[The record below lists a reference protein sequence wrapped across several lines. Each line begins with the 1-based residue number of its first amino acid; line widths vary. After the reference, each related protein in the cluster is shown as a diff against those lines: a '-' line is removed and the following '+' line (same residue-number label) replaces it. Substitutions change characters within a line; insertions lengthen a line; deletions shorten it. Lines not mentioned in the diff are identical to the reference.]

1 MFPWNI
7 AKSATEARF
16 FGWALKHILKFFAK
30 KRIGQF
36 ILGDIDLD
44 QLDVQI
50 RSGTF
55 KLTDVALNVDYIN
68 QQLGPLPLILKEGSI
83 GCLLVKFPSQIE
95 VEELELVFA
104 PCVRK
109 EKSAKAETSSPSEGC
124 KQHVTTGSNK
134 LESETLNSSSS
145 ALPLDVNEGVKTI
158 AKMVK
163 WLLTSFHIKVKKL
176 IVAYDPYSDKDKISG
191 PHKALVLR
199 IQELEYGTC
208 VSEENNLRSIS
219 RVDSL
224 LGLSRLTNFVKFQG
238 AIIEFLKMDDV
249 ENQNNPTQP
258 PGPQGTTFSESSI
271 GSLPSEATTPIL
283 SGKGGG
289 FSGNLKLSIPW
300 RNGSLDIHK
309 VDVDVS
315 IDPIDLRL
323 QPSTITW
330 IFCLWQSLMNVD
342 QDCQSHMHD
351 NSTNSVYFTSTSQFH
366 QSTMSSAMIAT
377 DRVLTS
383 SGNFSAGYF
392 SQTNHGTQRDA
403 LLRGSHV
410 IPDWVALSTSLNQTD
425 RAEAEPDLSAS
436 IDQFFE
442 CFDGLR
448 SSHSALGNSGLL
460 NWTCSVFNAIT
471 AASSLASGSLVIPS
485 EPQPVETNFKAS
497 FSGISVELNLCD
509 DDQDFALDLDKS
521 VNTDPQTHYL
531 GANCQGLILVL
542 QICPHETKFEASVH
556 HIELDDYFSNA
567 NEDVDS
573 GVLGCKSAINHSLL
587 VKKLQTDIHGAL
599 PPFPDL
605 QDLNSTRRRSRSN
618 YFPTK
623 PDSMGNNR
631 NNVSCGTNLKDDF
644 VKMNLL
650 KTSGVT
656 SCQATM
662 KTVQLDG
669 AKTSSTSFSVK
680 LPPFIFWVN
689 FNLVKKLFDTFRKI
703 EHSIEME
710 NKNKAFG
717 VVDVNDRSKSPCP
730 GNMKRATTPCLTA
743 SSSKRSFRG
752 SISLSTARIVLC
764 FPLENQGDFKSYS
777 LWRQFICLDITQT
790 LNKENFAGACLRD
803 ANLPLAFSE
812 KVSGSIYLNVE
823 HLTVYLITGSDEYQ
837 NECAFKHTFFAEEVL
852 SVTGG
857 AKCFPCIGVLWQ
869 DSPVTG
875 PWVAMRARGLVMSQ
889 DSTRSRTRVTGK
901 GSEFAFVT
909 TMGDQEDISSCTQEM
924 IFSSFV
930 LLHVRLPCVSV
941 KLTSSQYK
949 LLNRLLDQILGD
961 LSHAALNGTTSS
973 NSIQKEGPSVSQ
985 TSVLLECN
993 SVESLIS
1000 LDKLE
1005 DIKSSLQTELPGSWH
1020 KLKLQIQK
1028 LELLSV
1034 SNVGGICGSRFFW
1047 LGHGEGEL
1055 RGSVDGFPAQEL
1067 LLISCSDSTM
1077 RRGDGEGA
1085 NALSSGSS
1093 GTTIVCLSDPQMAQ
1107 SFTTV
1112 AIRGGTIVA
1121 PGGRL
1126 DWLNAISDFFSL
1138 SSEKDQA
1145 CKNSDEKGYS
1155 EDSKGYGTSFV
1166 LSLVDVALCYEP
1178 WISSAVF
1185 SDKDFETEY
1194 NSYAHVSDG
1203 FGEHIACLLAASSL
1217 NLSNQTVIS
1226 STECDYKI
1234 RLQDVGLLICPLFGP
1249 QKGNIFD
1256 VEYIRKAGYVKV
1268 AGEALLEAVLRTNC
1282 RNGLLWEL
1290 ECCDSQINLD
1300 TCHDTTSGFLRL
1312 AAQLQQLFAPDL
1324 QESMVHM
1331 QSRWKAVQQVNCS
1344 NDFIERTDI
1353 LYGGSTTSPDC
1364 VNPSGQ
1370 DATCSSGV
1378 GVVGLMNDICEDAF
1392 QFNENGTILSV
1403 PSELQSTISLDKGHL
1418 RESYCSNVSN
1428 PEYFSHNVSFN
1439 EPMLRARSENV
1450 RKLSPQKECS
1460 PKLIEGYYISGLS
1473 SLPQVSPKNRS
1484 KNSRKCSSMNQGHP
1498 GERSGTSGW
1507 YKDNSPRIVEN
1518 HIPKVITQPGRHETS
1533 NPRKRE
1539 VPLHNCTS
1547 PDDIC
1552 KARGRVLLKNIDVR
1566 WRMYA
1571 GFDWHGSTK
1580 NVCQKTGGA
1589 RDTTTCLELTLSA
1602 LALQYDMYPDGEVS
1616 VSKLSLSVQDFNLYD
1631 RSKDAPWK
1639 LILGYYH
1646 SKDHPRESSA
1656 KAFKLD
1662 LEAVRPDPSTPL
1674 EEYRLRLALLPMLLH
1689 LDQDQLDFLISF
1701 FGEKESAFDQSTRD
1715 VCNSSMSPTKSSELG
1730 GSSIA
1735 AEALLPFFQKFD
1747 IWPIV
1752 VRVDYSPRRV
1762 DLAALRGGN
1771 YVHLVNLVPWK
1782 GIELQLKHVHAVGIY
1797 GWSSVCETMV
1807 GEWLEDISRNQIHK
1821 FLRGLPPIR
1830 SLFTVG
1836 SGAAKLVSLP
1846 VRNYKKDHKVL
1857 KGIQR
1862 GAIAFL
1868 RSISLEAIGLGV
1880 HLAAGAHD
1888 ILLQTEYIF
1897 TSIPPSVSSP
1907 TRSKTKMNVR
1917 SNQPKD
1923 AQQGIQQAYES
1934 LGDGLGKSASALVGN
1949 PLKTYQRGGGAG
1961 SALASA
1967 VCGAPSAAIAPA
1979 SAAVH
1984 ALHCALLG
1992 ARNSLDPEHMKESME
2007 KYLGPAQPQ
2016 DHTYTF
2022 NGFIFA
2028 WKQRTEVMLVVFIIV
2043 NCVQLN

>member
-1 MFPWNI
+1 MFPWNFT
-7 AKSATEARF
+7 KSGREETMFLRS
-16 FGWALKHILKFFAK
+16 GVKHLMKFFAK
-30 KRIGQF
+30 KSIGQF
-36 ILGDIDLD
+36 ILGEFDLD
-44 QLDVQI
+44 QFDAQF

-83 GCLLVKFPSQIE
+83 GCLVFKFLSQIE
-95 VEELELVFA
+95 VDELELVFA
-104 PCVRK
+104 PRVRK
-109 EKSAKAETSSPSEGC
+109 ESSPKAETSLPSEDC
-124 KQHVTTGSNK
+124 KQHATTGSNK
-134 LESETLNSSSS
+134 LESETVNCSS

-163 WLLTSFHIKVKKL
+163 WMLTRFHIKVKKL

-208 VSEENNLRSIS
+208 VSEENNVRSIS

-224 LGLSRLTNFVKFQG
+224 LGVGRLTNFMKFQG
-238 AIIEFLKMDDV
+238 AIIEILKMDDV

-258 PGPQGTTFSESSI
+258 PGVQGTTFSEPSI
-271 GSLPSEATTPIL
+271 ATTPIL
-283 SGKGGG
+283 SGEGGG
-289 FSGNLKLSIPW
+289 FSGNLKLSMPW
-300 RNGSLDIHK
+300 RNGSLDFHK

-342 QDCQSHMHD
+342 QDGQGHMHD
-351 NSTNSVYFTSTSQFH
+351 SSTNSVYFTSTSQFH
-366 QSTMSSAMIAT
+366 QSTMSSAMLAT
-377 DRVLTS
+377 DRVLNS
-383 SGNFSAGYF
+383 SGNFPSGYF
-392 SQTNHGTQRDA
+392 SQTNQGTQRDS

-425 RAEAEPDLSAS
+425 RAEEEPDLSAS
-436 IDQFFE
+436 VDQFFE

-497 FSGISVELNLCD
+497 FSGIFVELYLCD
-509 DDQDFALDLDKS
+509 DNQNVALDSADKS
-521 VNTDPQTHYL
+521 VNTDPKTHYL

-542 QICPHETKFEASVH
+542 QICPRETKFEASVH

-567 NEDVDS
+567 NEAVDS
-573 GVLGCKSAINHSLL
+573 GVLGCKSATNHSLL
-587 VKKLQTDIHGAL
+587 IKNLQTEVCGTL
-599 PPFPDL
+599 PPFPIL
-605 QDLNSTRRRSRSN
+605 QDLNSTRGSHSKC
-618 YFPTK
+618 FPSK
-623 PDSMGNNR
+623 SDSMGNNR
-631 NNVSCGTNLKDDF
+631 NNVSRGTILQDDF

-662 KTVQLDG
+662 KTVQLGG
-669 AKTSSTSFSVK
+669 AETSSTSFSVK

-689 FNLVKKLFDTFRKI
+689 FNLVKKLFDIFRKI
-703 EHSIEME
+703 EHSIEM
-710 NKNKAFG
+710 KSMNKAFG
-717 VVDVNDRSKSPCP
+717 FVDVNDRSKSPCH
-730 GNMKRATTPCLTA
+730 GNMKGATTCLTA

-752 SISLSTARIVLC
+752 SISLSTARIILC
-764 FPLENQGDFKSYS
+764 FPLENRGDFMSYS
-777 LWRQFICLDITQT
+777 LWHQFICLDITQT
-790 LNKENFAGACLRD
+790 LNNESFAGACLRD
-803 ANLPLAFSE
+803 ANLPSAFSE

-823 HLTVYLITGSDEYQ
+823 NLTVYLITGSGKYQ
-837 NECAFKHTFFAEEVL
+837 NKCAFKHTYLAQEIL

-857 AKCFPCIGVLWQ
+857 AKGFPCIGVLRQ
-869 DSPVTG
+869 DGPVTG
-875 PWVAMRARGLVMSQ
+875 PWVAIRARGLVMSQ

-924 IFSSFV
+924 IFSSVSV
-930 LLHVRLPCVSV
+930 LHICLPCVSV
-941 KLTSSQYK
+941 KLTSSQYQ
-949 LLNRLLDQILGD
+949 LLNRLLNQIMDD
-961 LSHAALNGTTSS
+961 LSHASINASSTSS
-973 NSIQKEGPSVSQ
+973 NNIQKEGASISQ
-985 TSVLLECN
+985 TSVLIECN
-993 SVESLIS
+993 SVESLIN
-1000 LDKLE
+1000 LDNLE
-1005 DIKSSLQTELPGSWH
+1005 DIKSSLQTELPGSWN

-1034 SNVGGICGSRFFW
+1034 SNVGGICGSGFFW

-1093 GTTIVCLSDPQMAQ
+1093 GTTIVCLSDPQLVQ

-1126 DWLNAISDFFSL
+1126 DWLNALSDFFSL
-1138 SSEKDQA
+1138 SSEKDLA
-1145 CKNSDEKGYS
+1145 CENSDDKGYS
-1155 EDSKGYGTSFV
+1155 KGCGTSFV
-1166 LSLVDVALCYEP
+1166 LNLVDIALCYEP
-1178 WISSAVF
+1178 WISSSMF

-1194 NSYAHVSDG
+1194 NSYANVSEE
-1203 FGEHIACLLAASSL
+1203 FGEHVACLLAASSL
-1217 NLSNQTVIS
+1217 NLSNQTVIG

-1234 RLQDVGLLICPLFGP
+1234 RLQDVGLLLCSLCEPR
-1249 QKGNIFD
+1249 KGNIFD
-1256 VEYIRKAGYVKV
+1256 VEYLQKAGYVKV
-1268 AGEALLEAVLRTNC
+1268 AREALLEAVLRTNC
-1282 RNGLLWEL
+1282 SNGLLWEL

-1300 TCHDTTSGFLRL
+1300 TCHDTTSGLVRL

-1324 QESMVHM
+1324 QESMVHL

-1344 NDFIERTDI
+1344 NDFIDRKDI
-1353 LYGGSTTSPDC
+1353 LYGGSTASPDC

-1370 DATCSSGV
+1370 DATCNSGV
-1378 GVVGLMNDICEDAF
+1378 GVVGLMDDICEDAF
-1392 QFNENGTILSV
+1392 QFNETGTILSV
-1403 PSELQSTISLDKGHL
+1403 PSELQSTISLDRGHL

-1428 PEYFSHNVSFN
+1428 PEYFSHNVSID
-1439 EPMLRARSENV
+1439 EPMLQARSENAH
-1450 RKLSPQKECS
+1450 KPSPQKECS

-1473 SLPQVSPKNRS
+1473 SLPQVSPRKRS
-1484 KNSRKCSSMNQGHP
+1484 TNSLKCSSMNQGHP
-1498 GERSGTSGW
+1498 GDRSGSSGW
-1507 YKDNSPRIVEN
+1507 YKADSPRIVEN
-1518 HIPKVITQPGRHETS
+1518 HISKVITQPGKHETS
-1533 NPRKRE
+1533 NPRKCE
-1539 VPLHNCTS
+1539 IPFHNCTS
-1547 PDDIC
+1547 PDEIC

-1571 GFDWHGSTK
+1571 GSDWHGSTK
-1580 NVCQKTGGA
+1580 VVRGKTGGL

-1616 VSKLSLSVQDFNLYD
+1616 VSKISLSVQDFNLYD

-1701 FGEKESAFDQSTRD
+1701 FVEKESAFDQSTSD
-1715 VCNSSMSPTKSSELG
+1715 VCSSSMSSTKSSEFG
-1730 GSSIA
+1730 GSTIA

-1747 IWPIV
+1747 IWPVI

-1782 GIELQLKHVHAVGIY
+1782 VRRL
-1797 GWSSVCETMV
+1797 
-1807 GEWLEDISRNQIHK
+1807 
-1821 FLRGLPPIR
+1821 FLL
-1830 SLFTVG
+1830 
-1836 SGAAKLVSLP
+1836 
-1846 VRNYKKDHKVL
+1846 
-1857 KGIQR
+1857 
-1862 GAIAFL
+1862 
-1868 RSISLEAIGLGV
+1868 
-1880 HLAAGAHD
+1880 
-1888 ILLQTEYIF
+1888 
-1897 TSIPPSVSSP
+1897 
-1907 TRSKTKMNVR
+1907 
-1917 SNQPKD
+1917 
-1923 AQQGIQQAYES
+1923 
-1934 LGDGLGKSASALVGN
+1934 
-1949 PLKTYQRGGGAG
+1949 
-1961 SALASA
+1961 
-1967 VCGAPSAAIAPA
+1967 
-1979 SAAVH
+1979 
-1984 ALHCALLG
+1984 
-1992 ARNSLDPEHMKESME
+1992 
-2007 KYLGPAQPQ
+2007 
-2016 DHTYTF
+2016 
-2022 NGFIFA
+2022 
-2028 WKQRTEVMLVVFIIV
+2028 
-2043 NCVQLN
+2043 